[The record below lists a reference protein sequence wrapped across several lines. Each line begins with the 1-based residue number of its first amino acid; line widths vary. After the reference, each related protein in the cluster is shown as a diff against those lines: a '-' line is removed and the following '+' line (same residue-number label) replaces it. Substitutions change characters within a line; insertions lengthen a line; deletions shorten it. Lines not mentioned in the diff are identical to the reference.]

1 MKYGQRIA
9 TGPKQTKQRIEF
21 IFIFH
26 FDSFPL
32 SEADVI
38 FPKKRE
44 VDYSLKEFVTFYV

>member
-9 TGPKQTKQRIEF
+9 TGPKQTKQRIE
-21 IFIFH
+21 FH